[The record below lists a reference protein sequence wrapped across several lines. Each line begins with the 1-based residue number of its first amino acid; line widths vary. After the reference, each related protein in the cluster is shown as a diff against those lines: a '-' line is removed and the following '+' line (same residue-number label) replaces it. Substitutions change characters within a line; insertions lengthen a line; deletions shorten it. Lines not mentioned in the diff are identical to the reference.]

1 MVKNP
6 NCLEAKKLAIL
17 QDSVAEELNSDYW
30 EQGGLWKISSA
41 P

>member
-6 NCLEAKKLAIL
+6 NCLEAKQLTIL
-17 QDSVAEELNSDYW
+17 QDSVAVELKSDYW
-30 EQGGLWKISSA
+30 EQGGLWKICAA